1 MTEAKLPTIIVRQ
14 GREKSL
20 LRRHPWVFSGSI
32 DKVLGDPTCGD
43 LVVVRSSDG
52 RKLGVGAYSPESQ
65 IRCRMWDFGDTAVA
79 SDKDLIWLV
88 EQRIQDAY
96 QARKADPFLR
106 GGASFRVVHAE
117 SDRIPGLVVDLYAD
131 VAVVQFLSCGVEK
144 IRGAITDILQT
155 VLPVKAIFERSDAE
169 VRELEGLP
177 AREGLLVG
185 DASANQVAIQES
197 GLSILMD
204 ILGGHKTGFYLDQ
217 RENRRMLREFAE
229 GADVLDCFSYTGGF
243 TLNAL
248 AGGAKHVTAVDVSEE
263 ALELLEKNVSA
274 NGMSQEKVTTLNR
287 DVFAQLRTFRDQG
300 KQFDLIILDPPKFAP
315 TRKQVAR
322 AARGYK
328 DINLLAIK
336 LLRPGG
342 VLLTFSCS
350 GGIDPGLFQK
360 IVAGAAE
367 DAEVD
372 MQILDSLSQASDHPV
387 LLSFPEGAYLKGL
400 ICRRSN

>member
-1 MTEAKLPTIIVRQ
+1 
-14 GREKSL
+14 
-20 LRRHPWVFSGSI
+20 
-32 DKVLGDPTCGD
+32 
-43 LVVVRSSDG
+43 
-52 RKLGVGAYSPESQ
+52 
-65 IRCRMWDFGDTAVA
+65 MWDFGDTAVA